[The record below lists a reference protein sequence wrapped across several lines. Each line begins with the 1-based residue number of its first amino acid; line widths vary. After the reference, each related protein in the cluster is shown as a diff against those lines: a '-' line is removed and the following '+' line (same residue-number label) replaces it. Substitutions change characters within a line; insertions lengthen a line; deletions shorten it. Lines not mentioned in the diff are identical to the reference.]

1 MTAYEDTVSGTVTAT
16 PSLSGAVLTLVESV
30 TPVTVTCTPSI
41 SSAGTLVESVTP
53 ATVTA
58 TPAVTGEALVLQD
71 TIIDTVTCTPAVP
84 HAYIFTN
91 IDNFS
96 IESWTVSKNINDTLW
111 RFSGAIDKHTVPSY
125 FKNLLVE
132 MVGLDRANPPAE
144 KDYVIFLGF
153 IPGANYVYQI
163 ANEKAEL
170 AGYDHG
176 WYLSAQGIPS
186 ALTVTTDTVN
196 PATTLKTMLGDADS
210 LEETGLDI
218 VLGNIIDIAS
228 WASIQKSFLW
238 KFDTKKRKAINE
250 IVDYTGSI
258 FAVKPVK
265 SIGDAY
271 YPAAYLV
278 ADIDHATDGLDLPDI
293 ATFTDPNLYLIDVKM
308 EINESEEINRVIVYG
323 TNRETGLWKNK
334 TVESADVTSHDTIPR
349 ELVIANYVPE
359 PPPADAAALQTAVD
373 AKAAELYALFYTNAT
388 TSIIKARLKRRADL
402 ELWQKVGFVGYSG
415 IPEYSAPSTNV
426 MRIVGITYRRSLN
439 EDTVEITCIPTKD
452 LSNELARRMALGAD
466 DISGQQDLIHDALQG
481 IGENEVGEVT
491 AITGSVATV
500 TLEKDGKSVEARIL
514 NP

>member
-1 MTAYEDTVSGTVTAT
+1 MTAYQDTVLGTVTAT
-16 PSLSGAVLTLVESV
+16 PVLGGAVSILVESV
-30 TPVTVTCTPSI
+30 TPVITTATPSLTGAASTLIDTIIETVTCTPS
-41 SSAGTLVESVTP
+41 
-53 ATVTA
+53 
-58 TPAVTGEALVLQD
+58 
-71 TIIDTVTCTPAVP
+71 VP
-84 HAYIFTN
+84 HVYIFTN
-91 IDNFS
+91 IDNFN
-96 IESWTVSKNINDTLW
+96 IEDWSVSKNITDTLW
-111 RFSGAIDKHTVPSY
+111 RFSGRIDKHTVPSY
-125 FKNLLVE
+125 FKNLMVE
-132 MVGLDRANPPAE
+132 MVGLDRDNPPAE

-170 AGYDHG
+170 SAYDHG

-186 ALTVTTDTVN
+186 ALTVTTDTTN
-196 PATTLKTMLGDADS
+196 PADTLKTMLGDADS

-238 KFDTKKRKAINE
+238 KFDTNKRKAIEE

-258 FAVKPVK
+258 FAIKPVK

-278 ADIDHATDGLDLPDI
+278 ADIDHATDGLDLPAI
-293 ATFTDPNLYLIDVKM
+293 ATFTDPDSYLIDISM
-308 EINESEEINRVIVYG
+308 EVNESDEINRVIVYG
-323 TNRETGLWKNK
+323 TNRESGLWKNK
-334 TVESADVTSHDTIPR
+334 TEESAAVTSGDTIPR
-349 ELVIANYVPE
+349 ELVIASYVPE

-388 TSIIKARLKRRADL
+388 TSIIRAKLKRRADL

-415 IPEYSAPSTNV
+415 IPEYSAPSTNI
-426 MRIVGITYRRSLN
+426 MRIVAISYHRAAN
-439 EDTVEITCIPTKD
+439 EDIVEITCIPTKD
-452 LSNELARRMALGAD
+452 LSNETARRMAMGSD
-466 DISGQQDLIHDALQG
+466 EIIGQQDIINDTLQG

-491 AITGSVATV
+491 AINGSVATV